1 MSKIKE
7 NKEQIWLEKFDCFS
21 ITGKDRK
28 RFLNGIT
35 TGNIVDLNN
44 KVLKTC
50 WLSPNGI
57 LKSLLEINCLENKLE
72 VIVFVGNTSEI
83 RKYFHNIIF
92 PSDDVSLSDTF
103 LINRLQQVDDMNSWR
118 INQPIFFKNEDK
130 KYNFYKNNLNSINT
144 NDLQLWKINQAIPSL
159 ESEINGKN
167 NPLELGLADLI
178 DFNKGCYLGQ
188 ETMSKIRNV
197 SSLKQEIRVWTA
209 KDKKSDFSFEFENKI
224 IYNNPNKEKSVGY
237 ITSIYKLDSRIIKG
251 LAMIK
256 RKYLD
261 KENCFFTDNFGRI
274 SIDKSVGS
282 TFL

>member
-1 MSKIKE
+1 MLNIKE
-7 NKEQIWLEKFDCFS
+7 NKEQFWLEKFDCFS
-21 ITGKDRK
+21 ITGKDSR

-44 KVLKTC
+44 RVLKSC

-57 LKSLLEINCLENKLE
+57 LKSLLEINCLENELK
-72 VIVFVGNTSEI
+72 VIILVGNTSEI
-83 RKYFHNIIF
+83 KKYFNDIIF

-103 LINRLQQVDDMNSWR
+103 SINRLQQVDDMNPWR
-118 INQPIFFKNEDK
+118 ITQPVFFKNEDK
-130 KYNFYKNNLNSINT
+130 KYDFYKNNPNLMNT
-144 NDLQLWKINQAIPSL
+144 NELQLWKINQAIPSL
-159 ESEINGKN
+159 NSEINGKN
-167 NPLELGLADLI
+167 NPLELGLTDLI

-209 KDKKSDFSFEFENKI
+209 KDKDLNLESENKG
-224 IYNNPNKEKSVGY
+224 IYNNQNKEKSVGY

-256 RKYLD
+256 RKYLN
-261 KENCFFTDNFGRI
+261 KENSFFSDNFGQI
-274 SIDKSVGS
+274 SINKSIGS

>member
-1 MSKIKE
+1 MSKIKK
-7 NKEQIWLEKFDCFS
+7 NKKQIWLEKFDCFS
-21 ITGKDRK
+21 ITGKDSK

-57 LKSLLEINCLENKLE
+57 LKSLLEINCLENQLE
-72 VIVFVGNTSEI
+72 VIVFEGNTSEI
-83 RKYFHNIIF
+83 RKYFNDIIF
-92 PSDDVSLSDTF
+92 PSDDVSISDTF
-103 LINRLQQVDDMNSWR
+103 SINRLQQVENKNSWK

-130 KYNFYKNNLNSINT
+130 EYESYKNYPNAMNNH
-144 NDLQLWKINQAIPSL
+144 DLQLWKINQAIPSL
-159 ESEINGKN
+159 DSEINGKN

-178 DFNKGCYLGQ
+178 DFNKGCFLGQ

-209 KDKKSDFSFEFENKI
+209 KDKVFNLDSENKI
-224 IYNNPNKEKSVGY
+224 IYNNLSKEKSVGY
-237 ITSIYKLDSRIIKG
+237 ITRIHQFDSLITKG

-261 KENCFFTDNFGRI
+261 TENSFFTDEFGQI
-274 SIDKSVGS
+274 SIEKSVAS

>member
-1 MSKIKE
+1 MSESKE
-7 NKEQIWLEKFDCFS
+7 NKKKIWLGTFDCFS
-21 ITGKDRK
+21 ITGKDSK

-35 TGNIVDLNN
+35 TGNIADLNN

-72 VIVFVGNTSEI
+72 VIVLVGNTIEI
-83 RKYFHNIIF
+83 RKYFNDIIF
-92 PSDDVSLSDTF
+92 PSDDVALSETF
-103 LINRLQQVDDMNSWR
+103 SINRIQEVDNMNSWK
-118 INQPIFFKNEDK
+118 INQPIFFQNGDK
-130 KYNFYKNNLNSINT
+130 EYYFYKNNPNNMSN
-144 NDLQLWKINQAIPSL
+144 NDLQLWKINQAIPFL
-159 ESEINGKN
+159 DNEINGKL
-167 NPLELGLADLI
+167 NPLELGLKDLI

-209 KDKKSDFSFEFENKI
+209 IDSKYNLEFNDKN
-224 IYNNPNKEKSVGY
+224 IYNNEKKEKVVGY
-237 ITSIYKLDSRIIKG
+237 ITSINKLGSQTIKG
-251 LAMIK
+251 LAIIK
-256 RKYLD
+256 RKYLNT
-261 KENCFFTDNFGRI
+261 ENVFFADNCQI

>member
-7 NKEQIWLEKFDCFS
+7 NKKQIWLEKFDCFA
-21 ITGKDRK
+21 ITGKDCK

-35 TGNIVDLNN
+35 TSNIINLNN
-44 KVLKTC
+44 NVLKTC
-50 WLSPNGI
+50 WLSPNGV

-83 RKYFHNIIF
+83 RKYFNDIIF
-92 PSDDVSLSDTF
+92 PSDDVSLSEIF
-103 LINRLQQVDDMNSWR
+103 SINRIQEVDDVNSWK
-118 INQPIFFKNEDK
+118 ISQPIFFKNEDK
-130 KYNFYKNNLNSINT
+130 EFDFYKKNPNKMNT
-144 NDLQLWKINQAIPSL
+144 NDLQLWKISQAIPSL
-159 ESEINGKN
+159 DNEINGKN
-167 NPLELGLADLI
+167 NPLELGLVDLV

-209 KDKKSDFSFEFENKI
+209 KDSVFNLKSNNKN
-224 IYNNPNKEKSVGY
+224 IYINNKKEKSVGY
-237 ITSIYKLDSRIIKG
+237 ITSIYKLSSQKTKG

-256 RKYLD
+256 RKYLN
-261 KENCFFTDNFGRI
+261 KENTFFADNYCQI
-274 SIDKSVGS
+274 SIDKSIGS

>member
-7 NKEQIWLEKFDCFS
+7 NKELFWLEKFDCFS
-21 ITGKDRK
+21 VTGKDSK

-44 KVLKTC
+44 KVLKSC

-57 LKSLLEINCLENKLE
+57 LKSLLEINCSENELK
-72 VIVFVGNTSEI
+72 VIVLVGNTSEI
-83 RKYFHNIIF
+83 RKYFNDIIF

-103 LINRLQQVDDMNSWR
+103 SINRLQQVDDMNSWR
-118 INQPIFFKNEDK
+118 ITQPIFLKNEDK
-130 KYNFYKNNLNSINT
+130 KYDFYKNNPNSMNT

-159 ESEINGKN
+159 NSEINGKN
-167 NPLELGLADLI
+167 NPLELGLTDLI

-237 ITSIYKLDSRIIKG
+237 ITSIYKLDSPILKG

>member
-7 NKEQIWLEKFDCFS
+7 NKKQIWCEKFDCFNIS
-21 ITGKDRK
+21 GRDSK

-35 TGNIVDLNN
+35 TGNIINLNN

-50 WLSPNGI
+50 WLSPNGV
-57 LKSLLEINCLENKLE
+57 LKSLLEIVCLENHLE
-72 VIVFVGNTSEI
+72 VIVLVGNTVEI
-83 RKYFHNIIF
+83 KKYFNDIIF
-92 PSDDVSLSDTF
+92 PSDDVSLSETF
-103 LINRLQQVDDMNSWR
+103 QINRIQEIDNINSWR
-118 INQPIFFKNEDK
+118 INEPFFLKNEDK
-130 KYNFYKNNLNSINT
+130 EYDFYKNNPNNINI

-159 ESEINGKN
+159 DNEINGKT

-188 ETMSKIRNV
+188 ETISKIRNV
-197 SSLKQEIRVWTA
+197 SSLKQEIRLWTT
-209 KDKKSDFSFEFENKI
+209 KDSALNLESDNKN
-224 IYNNPNKEKSVGY
+224 IYNNSRKEKTVGY
-237 ITSIYKLDSRIIKG
+237 MTRIYNSGSEKIRG

-261 KENCFFTDNFGRI
+261 TENIFFTDNYCQI
-274 SIDKSVGS
+274 SIDKSIGS

>member
-7 NKEQIWLEKFDCFS
+7 NKEQFWLEKFDCFS
-21 ITGKDRK
+21 VTGKDSK

-44 KVLKTC
+44 KVLKSC

-57 LKSLLEINCLENKLE
+57 LKSLLEIKCLENEVK
-72 VIVFVGNTSEI
+72 VIVLVGNTLEI
-83 RKYFHNIIF
+83 RKYFNDIIF

-103 LINRLQQVDDMNSWR
+103 SINRLQQVDDMNSWR
-118 INQPIFFKNEDK
+118 ITQPIFFKNEDK
-130 KYNFYKNNLNSINT
+130 KYDFHNNNPNLMNT

-159 ESEINGKN
+159 NSEINGKN
-167 NPLELGLADLI
+167 NPLELGLTDLI

-188 ETMSKIRNV
+188 ETMSKIKNV

-209 KDKKSDFSFEFENKI
+209 KDKDVNLESVNKI
-224 IYNNPNKEKSVGY
+224 LFNNQNKEKSVGY
-237 ITSIYKLDSRIIKG
+237 ITSIYVLESRIIKG

-261 KENCFFTDNFGRI
+261 KGNPFFSDNFGQI
-274 SIDKSVGS
+274 SLEKSVGS